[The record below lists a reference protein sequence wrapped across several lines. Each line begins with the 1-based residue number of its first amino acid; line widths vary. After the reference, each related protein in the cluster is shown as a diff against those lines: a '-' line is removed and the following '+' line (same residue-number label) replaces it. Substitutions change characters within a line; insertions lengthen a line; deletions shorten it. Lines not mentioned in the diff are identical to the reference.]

1 MVLDAL
7 KLILV
12 VGMMIFA
19 VMRATSADELQLT
32 PDNPYDEDLSE
43 DEQEA
48 VATMSWILFGVAAGF
63 LG

>member
-1 MVLDAL
+1 
-7 KLILV
+7 
-12 VGMMIFA
+12 
-19 VMRATSADELQLT
+19 MRATSADELQLT

-63 LG
+63 IG